1 MSVTVTI
8 CVASLNTR
16 DATELCVRSMRRFAG
31 YPYSLVVGD
40 GGSTDGSLT
49 VLNEFEERG
58 WLRLE
63 CSERPRTHAEWLDQW
78 RETCRSDFLLFV
90 DSDVEFRRR
99 AWLRR
104 IVAATESA
112 GSAITYTE
120 WLHGGLYP
128 DEEKWSHVLSRPA
141 PWMLMIDQ
149 RQTDDIMS
157 SFGVEYTNRDSAV
170 GLPIIRDVGT
180 AFFEEATRRRLSALA
195 MPASYGRMYH
205 HYGGLSWLP
214 STGRRGHKKLR
225 DQRVVSRRLG
235 QMRRLQSGA
244 DFPSRL
250 AAAAR
255 LAALPQDACDLL
267 FRLRARALRDLGCGT
282 SSGSATDTS

>member
-16 DATELCVRSMRRFAG
+16 DATELCVRSIRRFAG

-40 GGSTDGSLT
+40 GGSTDGSVNL
-49 VLNEFEERG
+49 LSEFEERG
-58 WLRLE
+58 WLHLERLQE
-63 CSERPRTHAEWLDQW
+63 QRSHAEWLDRW
-78 RETCRSDFLLFV
+78 REICRSDLLLFV

-99 AWLRR
+99 DWLHR

-112 GSAITYTE
+112 GAAITYAE
-120 WLHGGLYP
+120 WLDGGLYL
-128 DEEKWSHVLSRPA
+128 DEGQSSHVLSRPA

-149 RQTDDIMS
+149 RQTHDLAS
-157 SFGVEYTNRDSAV
+157 SFGVEYSNRNSQV

-180 AFFEEATRRRLSALA
+180 AFFEEATRRRLPTLA
-195 MPASYGRMYH
+195 MPASYRRTYH

-214 STGRRGHKKLR
+214 STGSRGQKKLR
-225 DQRVVSRRLG
+225 DQRVVSRRLCL
-235 QMRRLQSGA
+235 MRRVQSGA
-244 DFPSRL
+244 GVLSRL

-267 FRLRARALRDLGCGT
+267 FRIRARLLRDLPHGR
-282 SSGSATDTS
+282 SSGSATDGS